1 MPNDLSNLTTL
12 EALTKSAEA
21 RTPRPAPAVVTA
33 GSGLI
38 DLHAM
43 EQSARESVQAPKP
56 VTLPARDLPPPK
68 SRTATTDSEILIAVE
83 AKKKRKRVI
92 FGGVV
97 AGAAVLA
104 IAFTAAFS
112 KSNPEVRPAAAV
124 AQAAPPPPQA
134 SVPPTPAPEVSTPAP
149 TPAQPA
155 IAAAAPSP
163 PTAKGHAA
171 KGRRPVKPSKGG
183 PKLTKINAAGNV
195 AH

>member
-1 MPNDLSNLTTL
+1 MPNDQSNLTTL

-56 VTLPARDLPPPK
+56 VTLPARDLPRSP
-68 SRTATTDSEILIAVE
+68 RAATTDSEILIAVE
-83 AKKKRKRVI
+83 AKKKRKRLI
-92 FGGVV
+92 FGSVV

-104 IAFTAAFS
+104 IAFTVAFTG
-112 KSNPEVRPAAAV
+112 SNPEVKPTAAAV
-124 AQAAPPPPQA
+124 AAPSPPPQA
-134 SVPPTPAPEVSTPAP
+134 PAP
-149 TPAQPA
+149 TPQTAPEVMKPA
-155 IAAAAPSP
+155 PVAPQAAVAAAAPSP

-195 AH
+195 TH